1 MIKCLILLNQIIL
14 IAKIEQV
21 NAELGEPDCK
31 LTDVGVLNSD
41 GSVSKWLDITTD
53 SDIMLR
59 SENILTI
66 VEPTVEVIAKYSE
79 ALK

>member
-1 MIKCLILLNQIIL
+1 MIKCLILLNQITL

-21 NAELGEPDCK
+21 NA
-31 LTDVGVLNSD
+31 VLNSD

-53 SDIMLR
+53 NDIMLR

>member
-1 MIKCLILLNQIIL
+1 MIKCLILLNQITL

-31 LTDVGVLNSD
+31 LTDVCVLNSD

-53 SDIMLR
+53 
-59 SENILTI
+59 N
-66 VEPTVEVIAKYSE
+66 P
-79 ALK
+79 

>member
-31 LTDVGVLNSD
+31 LTDVYVLNSD

-53 SDIMLR
+53 DIMLR